1 MITGKEL
8 KRYLTVIPDDAVV
21 MLDGN
26 PEADIVGI
34 KVETDSVNGGWT
46 VNLQITEGYSVTKD
60 SVVKGIFDCLRRNEN
75 NKRTARTH

>member
-26 PEADIVGI
+26 PGTDIIGI
-34 KVETDSVNGGWT
+34 KAETDSVNGGWT

-60 SVVKGIFDCLRRNEN
+60 SVVKGLFDCL
-75 NKRTARTH
+75 KLTK

>member
-1 MITGKEL
+1 MNTGKEL
-8 KRYLTVIPDDAVV
+8 KRYLTMIPDDAVV

-26 PEADIVGI
+26 PEADIIGI

-60 SVVKGIFDCLRRNEN
+60 SVVRGIFDCL
-75 NKRTARTH
+75 KLTK